1 MRSGLVAVE
10 PIEQSFSHWQ
20 KWFSENRSS
29 EYSVLTTLDEEPE
42 SFPKLVRLFTPQDG
56 KKPKKGVL
64 IRGSIWKEKY
74 AKPRDGIIVL
84 FSKGSHPLALCPPD
98 NIPSIPTMQKNK
110 TVKLDPPY
118 HWRCRVCSTTGQSEE
133 LGRHC
138 GANVRQLSL
147 VSEETKNWFQKL
159 LDETTF
165 SFVRPDNLRKMPG
178 MVLDAEKIEVANN
191 AGEELERAFSKME
204 FSCPTVFEVY
214 NSQTDHLRV
223 SDLKKSTTKGR
234 GFEPALDS
242 SLKYADK
249 PIPPVKKVPM
259 GGPVEIGHVFDELM
273 TGITN
278 SIISDSWKKGRKV
291 QFECAE
297 LGIRV
302 TGTPD
307 LEYNGI
313 PVEMKT
319 TRDLIVSGEKSL
331 EKYSTQKGK
340 WKTNYLPQLAM
351 YSDARGME
359 WMLLLLLS
367 KETGRFS
374 VIPVNPRKVKESLR
388 KEWRQWAKNRKL
400 MRKIEKYL
408 EINPNFRIN

>member
-1 MRSGLVAVE
+1 MT
-10 PIEQSFSHWQ
+10 PTEQSFSDWE

-29 EYSVLTTLDEEPE
+29 KYSVLTTLDEEPGA
-42 SFPKLVRLFTPQDG
+42 FPKLVRLFTPQDG
-56 KKPKKGVL
+56 KLPKNG
-64 IRGSIWKEKY
+64 IPIIGSIWEKKY
-74 AKPRDGIIVL
+74 TKPRAGIIVL
-84 FSKGSHPLALCPPD
+84 FSKGSHPLVLCPPEKT
-98 NIPSIPTMQKNK
+98 STMPIRQKVATK
-110 TVKLDPPY
+110 TKKLAPPY
-118 HWRCRVCSTTGQSEE
+118 HWRCRICSITGQSEE

-138 GANVRQLSL
+138 EVNVRQLSP
-147 VSEETKNWFQKL
+147 VSEETKTWFQKL
-159 LDETTF
+159 LDGSTF
-165 SFVRPDNLRKMPG
+165 SFVSPDKLRKMPG
-178 MVLDAEKIEVANN
+178 MMLDPEKIDLANN
-191 AGEELERAFSKME
+191 AGEELERIFSEME
-204 FSCPTVFEVY
+204 FSCPTVFEVF
-214 NSQTDHLRV
+214 NAQTDHIRV
-223 SDLKKSTTKGR
+223 SDLKKRGSKGR

-249 PIPPVKKVPM
+249 PIPPAKKVPM

-273 TGITN
+273 TDITN
-278 SIISDSWKKGRKV
+278 SIISDSWKKGGKV

-319 TRDLIVSGEKSL
+319 TRDLIVLGEESM
-331 EKYSTQKGK
+331 EKPNTQKSK
-340 WKTNYLPQLAM
+340 WNSNYLPQLAM

-359 WMLLLLLS
+359 WMLLLLFS

-374 VIPVNPRKVKESLR
+374 VIPVNPRNKLESLR
-388 KEWRQWAKNRKL
+388 KEWRQWSKDRKL

-408 EINPNFRIN
+408 EINPNCKIN